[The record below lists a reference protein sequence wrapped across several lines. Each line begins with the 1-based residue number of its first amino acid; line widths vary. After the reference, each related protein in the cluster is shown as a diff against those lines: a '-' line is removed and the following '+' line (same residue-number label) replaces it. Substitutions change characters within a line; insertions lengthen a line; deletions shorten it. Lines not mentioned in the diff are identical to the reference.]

1 MRKIVNPYANLKGY
15 NCFGCSPE
23 NPYGLKMTF
32 EEDGDEVICHWKP
45 EGNYQGWHNTLHGG
59 IQAALMDETAS
70 WAVSA
75 KLGVDGVTS
84 RMTSRFRKAISTLD
98 HLLTIKARVKEL
110 KRNIAFI
117 DVKIF
122 NSNNEVCA
130 ESEVQFFT
138 YPPEIARQK
147 LC

>member
-1 MRKIVNPYANLKGY
+1 MRKIVNPYAKLKGY

-32 EEDGDEVICHWKP
+32 EEDGDEVVCHWKP
-45 EGNYQGWHNTLHGG
+45 EENYQGWHNVLHGG

-84 RMTSRFRKAISTLD
+84 RMTSRFRKAISTVD
-98 HLLTIKARVKEL
+98 NFLTIKARVREL

-122 NSNNEVCA
+122 NSNNEICA

-138 YPPEIARQK
+138 YPPEIARKK